1 MIHGDEMKIDARI
14 GSLIH
19 TMLNWSIGAMA
30 TSLGGL
36 MPIFRSAYSA
46 GSCTKSQRLLQKKRL
61 ARNAIPTPAS
71 IRRIRLR
78 SSSRCSRNDMRNM
91 PSSSSPSSLGGGG
104 GGILPPPPEDFAGSG
119 GAAGGDNVSAPA
131 PPCVSEYWE
140 TLYP

>member
-1 MIHGDEMKIDARI
+1 
-14 GSLIH
+14 
-19 TMLNWSIGAMA
+19 
-30 TSLGGL
+30 
-36 MPIFRSAYSA
+36 
-46 GSCTKSQRLLQKKRL
+46 LLQKKRL

-71 IRRIRLR
+71 MRRIRLR
-78 SSSRCSRNDMRNM
+78 SSSRCSRKDMRNM

-140 TLYP
+140 TLYPYASSVFWEYDTFGSDELPFSDEPSLPGVGASLLSP